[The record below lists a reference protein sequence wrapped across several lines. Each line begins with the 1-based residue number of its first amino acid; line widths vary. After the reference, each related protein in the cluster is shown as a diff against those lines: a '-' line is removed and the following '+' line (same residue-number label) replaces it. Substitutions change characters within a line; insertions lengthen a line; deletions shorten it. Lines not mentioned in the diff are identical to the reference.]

1 MCFYSAQGTSF
12 VIISTLVLKSL
23 AYKKD
28 DTKYLDV
35 DPVYLLSYL
44 AWGVITVI
52 VKVKIINFKLLM

>member
-1 MCFYSAQGTSF
+1 MFLQRTGYF
-12 VIISTLVLKSL
+12 IVIISTLVLKSL
-23 AYKKD
+23 TYKKD

-35 DPVYLLSYL
+35 DPLYLLSYL

>member
-1 MCFYSAQGTSF
+1 MFLQRTGYF
-12 VIISTLVLKSL
+12 IVIISTLVLKSL
-23 AYKKD
+23 TYKKD

>member
-1 MCFYSAQGTSF
+1 MFLQRTGYF
-12 VIISTLVLKSL
+12 IVIISTLVLKSL

>member
-1 MCFYSAQGTSF
+1 MFLQRTGYF
-12 VIISTLVLKSL
+12 IVIISTLVLKSL
-23 AYKKD
+23 TYEKD

-35 DPVYLLSYL
+35 DPLYLLSYL

>member
-1 MCFYSAQGTSF
+1 MFLQRTGYF
-12 VIISTLVLKSL
+12 IVIISTLVLKSL
-23 AYKKD
+23 TYKKD

-52 VKVKIINFKLLM
+52 VKFQTFNVTLV

>member
-1 MCFYSAQGTSF
+1 MFLQRTGYF
-12 VIISTLVLKSL
+12 IVIISTLVLKSL
-23 AYKKD
+23 TYEKD

>member
-1 MCFYSAQGTSF
+1 MFLQRTGYF
-12 VIISTLVLKSL
+12 IVIISTLVLKSL

-35 DPVYLLSYL
+35 DPLYLLSYL